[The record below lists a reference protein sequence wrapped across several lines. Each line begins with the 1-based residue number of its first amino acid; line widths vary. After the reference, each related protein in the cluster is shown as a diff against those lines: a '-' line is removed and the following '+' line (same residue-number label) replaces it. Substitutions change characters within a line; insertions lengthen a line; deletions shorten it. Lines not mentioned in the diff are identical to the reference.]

1 MFGRIR
7 AIALNSY
14 REAVRARILFG
25 LFGAALV
32 TTGLLIVMAQLALRE
47 PLRVVADLG
56 TASMSL
62 YAALVAV
69 VIGATSL
76 HRELELKTLFPILTR
91 ELRRH
96 EYLLGKYLGT
106 LATLVV
112 FISVDGAAVLGVL
125 GVMSDVGVARVVV
138 PAVVMLV
145 VLAVGL
151 LTTKHNRVFVT
162 LPWAVALYMVMA
174 VAAGPAGG
182 ERQLVLAQN
191 ALTLGEVSVVIAFA
205 MLFSSFSSPFL
216 TGIFTLGMFIMG
228 RSADTL
234 RALPAKVVGET
245 AHNIGAVVARI
256 VPNLN
261 IFVPPR
267 PLLLGA
273 VSDQP
278 TWPYVG
284 SAWGIAFCYTGVLL
298 AIAVAI
304 FRKRD
309 FQ

>member
-32 TTGLLIVMAQLALRE
+32 TTALLIVMAQMALRE

-56 TASMSL
+56 TASMSV
-62 YAALVAV
+62 YATLVSIV
-69 VIGATSL
+69 VGATSL

-96 EYLLGKYLGT
+96 EYLLGKFFGI

-112 FISVDGAAVLGVL
+112 FIAIDGASVLGVL
-125 GVMSDVGVARVVV
+125 GVMSGVNPVRVIAPTVI
-138 PAVVMLV
+138 LV
-145 VLAVGL
+145 VLLAVGL
-151 LTTKHNRVFVT
+151 VVKKHNRVYLA
-162 LPWAVALYMVMA
+162 LPWSVVLYAVMA
-174 VAAGPAGG
+174 IAAGPAGG

-191 ALTLGEVSVVIAFA
+191 ALTLAEVSVVTAFA

-216 TGIFTLGMFIMG
+216 TGIFTLGMFVMG
-228 RSADTL
+228 RSTDTL
-234 RALPAKVVGET
+234 RNLPAKIVGEGPK
-245 AHNIGAVVARI
+245 AVGAVIARI
-256 VPNLN
+256 VPNLHL
-261 IFVPPR
+261 FVPPR

-273 VSDQP
+273 VADQP
-278 TWPYVG
+278 TWTFVA
-284 SAWGIAFCYTGVLL
+284 SAWGVALCYTGVLL
-298 AIAVAI
+298 TVAI
-304 FRKRD
+304 LVFRRRD

>member
-1 MFGRIR
+1 MFRRIR
-7 AIALNSY
+7 AIAFNSY

-32 TTGLLIVMAQLALRE
+32 TTALLIVMAQMALRE

-56 TASMSL
+56 TASMSV
-62 YAALVAV
+62 YGVLVAIV
-69 VIGATSL
+69 VGATSL

-112 FISVDGAAVLGVL
+112 FLAVDGSAVLGVL
-125 GVMSDVGVARVVV
+125 GIMSGVNPARVVA
-138 PAVVMLV
+138 PAIVML
-145 VLAVGL
+145 LLLGVGL
-151 LTTKHNRVFVT
+151 LAIRHNRVFLTV
-162 LPWAVALYMVMA
+162 PWAVLLYVVMA
-174 VAAGPAGG
+174 IAAGPADG

-191 ALTLGEVSVVIAFA
+191 MLTLAEVSIVTAFA

-216 TGIFTLGMFIMG
+216 TGVFTLGMFVMG
-228 RSADTL
+228 RSTDML
-234 RALPAKVVGET
+234 RNLPAKIVGDSART
-245 AHNIGAVVARI
+245 TGAVISRV
-256 VPNLN
+256 VPNLHL
-261 IFVPPR
+261 FVPPR

-273 VSDQP
+273 VIEQP
-278 TWPYVG
+278 TWPFVA
-284 SAWGIAFCYTGVLL
+284 SAWGVALCYVGVLL
-298 AIAVAI
+298 TLAILI

>member
-32 TTGLLIVMAQLALRE
+32 TTALLIVMAQMALRE

-56 TASMSL
+56 TASMSV
-62 YAALVAV
+62 YATLVSIV
-69 VIGATSL
+69 VGATSL

-96 EYLLGKYLGT
+96 EYLLGKYLGI

-112 FISVDGAAVLGVL
+112 FLAVDGAAVLGVL
-125 GVMSDVGVARVVV
+125 GVMSGVDPMRVIAPTVF
-138 PAVVMLV
+138 LV
-145 VLAVGL
+145 LLLAVGL
-151 LTTKHNRVFVT
+151 VVTKHNRVYLT
-162 LPWAVALYMVMA
+162 LPWSVVLYVVIA
-174 VAAGPAGG
+174 IAAGPAGG

-191 ALTLGEVSVVIAFA
+191 ALTLAEVSVVTAFA

-216 TGIFTLGMFIMG
+216 TGIFTLGMFVMG
-228 RSADTL
+228 RSTDTL
-234 RALPAKVVGET
+234 RNLPAKVVGDGLK
-245 AHNIGAVVARI
+245 AAGSVIARI
-256 VPNLN
+256 VPNLHL
-261 IFVPPR
+261 FVPPR

-273 VSDQP
+273 VADQP
-278 TWPYVG
+278 TWTFVA
-284 SAWGIAFCYTGVLL
+284 SAWGVALCYTGVLL
-298 AIAVAI
+298 SVAI
-304 FRKRD
+304 LIFRRRD

>member
-7 AIALNSY
+7 AIALNAY

-32 TTGLLIVMAQLALRE
+32 TTGLLLMMAEMALRE
-47 PLRVVADLG
+47 PLRVISDLG

-62 YAALVAV
+62 YAALVSI

-76 HRELELKTLFPILTR
+76 HREVELKTLFPILTR

-96 EYLLGKYLGT
+96 EYLLGKFAGT
-106 LATLVV
+106 IATLVV
-112 FISVDGAAVLGVL
+112 FLAVDGAAVLAVL
-125 GVMSDVGVARVVV
+125 GLMSGVTPARVLV
-138 PAVVMLV
+138 PAVVMFAL
-145 VLAVGL
+145 LGVGL
-151 LTTKHNRVFVT
+151 LTTKHNRVFVP
-162 LPWAVALYMVMA
+162 LPWSVILYVVMA
-174 VAAGPAGG
+174 IAAGPAGG

-191 ALTLGEVSVVIAFA
+191 ALTLAEVSIVTAFA

-216 TGIFTLGMFIMG
+216 TGIFTLGMFVMG
-228 RSADTL
+228 RSTDTL
-234 RALPAKVVGET
+234 RNLPAKLVGET
-245 AHNIGAVVARI
+245 VRAVGMGIARV
-256 VPNLN
+256 VPNLHLY
-261 IFVPPR
+261 VPPR

-273 VSDQP
+273 VSEQP
-278 TWPYVG
+278 VWPFVAA
-284 SAWGIAFCYTGVLL
+284 AWGNALFYTAILLTLAVL
-298 AIAVAI
+298 I

>member
-1 MFGRIR
+1 MFSRIR

-25 LFGAALV
+25 LFGAALC
-32 TTGLLIVMAQLALRE
+32 TTALLIVMAQM
-47 PLRVVADLG
+47 DLG

-62 YAALVAV
+62 YATLVAIV
-69 VIGATSL
+69 VGATSL

-96 EYLLGKYLGT
+96 EYLLGKYLGIM
-106 LATLVV
+106 ATLVV
-112 FISVDGAAVLGVL
+112 FLAVDGAAVFGVL
-125 GVMSDVGVARVVV
+125 GVMSGLNPARVFV
-138 PAVVMLV
+138 PAVVMLA
-145 VLAVGL
+145 VLGGAL
-151 LTTKHNRVFVT
+151 LMTKHNRVFIT
-162 LPWAVALYMVMA
+162 LPWAAILYVVMA

-191 ALTLGEVSVVIAFA
+191 ALTLAEVSVVIAFA
-205 MLFSSFSSPFL
+205 MVFSSFSSPFL
-216 TGIFTLGMFIMG
+216 TGIFTLGMFVMG
-228 RSADTL
+228 RSTDSL
-234 RALPAKVVGET
+234 RNLPARVVGES
-245 AHNIGAVVARI
+245 AHKMGAVIGRI
-256 VPNLN
+256 VPNLHL
-261 IFVPPR
+261 FVPPR

-278 TWPYVG
+278 TWPFVA
-284 SAWGIAFCYTGVLL
+284 SAWGVALCYTGVLL
-298 AIAVAI
+298 TVAILI